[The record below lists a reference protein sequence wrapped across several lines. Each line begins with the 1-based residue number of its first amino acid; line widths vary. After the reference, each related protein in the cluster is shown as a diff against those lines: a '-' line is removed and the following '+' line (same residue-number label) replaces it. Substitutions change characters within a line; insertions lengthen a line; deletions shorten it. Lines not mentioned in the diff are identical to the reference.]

1 MNVKFMNVCTQ
12 IISKNLN
19 LKPRWSW
26 RSRMSY
32 NVDNLLC
39 TEKQNW
45 DKARRLWNQNK
56 RASRTYC
63 YPDHNL
69 KTCYFVY
76 CHLADILPRL
86 FKFFFFFHFFIFYNL
101 ITTQRKKTEKGS
113 SFSSFRKEKGKK
125 MRTKTKKIL
134 THFSSER
141 FSLWTF

>member
-56 RASRTYC
+56 RASRTYSSRSQFKNMLLRLLSFVR
-63 YPDHNL
+63 YPAMFI
-69 KTCYFVY
+69 YV
-76 CHLADILPRL
+76 
-86 FKFFFFFHFFIFYNL
+86 FFFCIFLL
-101 ITTQRKKTEKGS
+101 IITKFQHKENKQKKAQVFLPLEKKREKKCGRKL
-113 SFSSFRKEKGKK
+113 KK
-125 MRTKTKKIL
+125 
-134 THFSSER
+134 F
-141 FSLWTF
+141 

>member
-1 MNVKFMNVCTQ
+1 MNVNFMNVCTQ

-56 RASRTYC
+56 RASRTYSSRSQF
-63 YPDHNL
+63 

-76 CHLADILPRL
+76 CHSADILPCL
-86 FKFFFFFHFFIFYNL
+86 FKFFFAFFLL
-101 ITTQRKKTEKGS
+101 IITKLQHKEN
-113 SFSSFRKEKGKK
+113 KEKKVQVFLPLEKK
-125 MRTKTKKIL
+125 REKKNETQTKKNSNTL
-134 THFSSER
+134 F
-141 FSLWTF
+141 LWTFQSLKI